1 MMELNASNVV
11 LPIIGTILL
20 YIVNFVME
28 ISFTIN
34 YQNLVSNALKTL
46 PFIQEDHVNLVHKV
60 LSITEINK
68 FVFHAL
74 KELFSMLHQ
83 INVFSLH
90 QLFMSNAQLEVFI
103 TNSWKSV
110 NALLQCLTI
119 MDTLVFL
126 AFCQSIGIMN
136 NFHVN
141 TVQLINIMILMMETV
156 SYVMLI

>member
-1 MMELNASNVV
+1 MVIIMKQRDNVSVLLINHLMMELNASNVV
-11 LPIIGTILL
+11 LPIIGTIPL

-103 TNSWKSV
+103 TNS
-110 NALLQCLTI
+110 
-119 MDTLVFL
+119 
-126 AFCQSIGIMN
+126 
-136 NFHVN
+136 
-141 TVQLINIMILMMETV
+141 
-156 SYVMLI
+156 